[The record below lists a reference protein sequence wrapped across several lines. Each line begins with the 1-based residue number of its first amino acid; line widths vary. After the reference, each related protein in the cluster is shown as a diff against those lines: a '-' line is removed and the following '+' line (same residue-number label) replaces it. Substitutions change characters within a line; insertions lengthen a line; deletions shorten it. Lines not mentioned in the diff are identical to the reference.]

1 LAPVLP
7 LRDQIMDYYLAVPT
21 SGLAMLSGYAL
32 VKAWSNPL
40 PWKIIAAVLLAAY
53 IRPTVKTD
61 WRVTNWWRDRSLSI
75 ERMVRGTERARQ
87 LHPHQAILL
96 DGVDSRLFW
105 AGVFHHPFALFGVP
119 AVYLTPGSEGLI
131 EPHPETGRV
140 TDFVL
145 PPGPTLRAIKRDDV
159 VVYSV
164 GLGAFKAITS
174 AYGDAAMD
182 SLSDEAPQHVEL
194 GNPLM
199 TYLLGPEWYP
209 PEDGHRWMPKHA
221 MLRIGGPKTSSEKL
235 RLQGFLA
242 PAQLTQGPLLVRVT
256 VDGMPLPEVVLIP
269 AGTRFRVEFPLPPEA
284 VRKRE
289 LQIGLEAGRT
299 FRSREDARDLG
310 VSFGI
315 IEIR

>member
-1 LAPVLP
+1 
-7 LRDQIMDYYLAVPT
+7 
-21 SGLAMLSGYAL
+21 MLSGYAL

-53 IRPTVKTD
+53 IRPTVKID

-96 DGVDSRLFW
+96 DGVDSQLFW

-174 AYGDAAMD
+174 AYDDAAIET
-182 SLSDEAPQHVEL
+182 LSDAAPERIEA
-194 GNPLM
+194 GSPLIE
-199 TYLLGPEWYP
+199 YLLGPEWYHV
-209 PEDGHRWMPKHA
+209 EDGHRWMPRHA
-221 MLRIGGPKTSSEKL
+221 TLRIGGPKTSSEKL

-242 PAQLTQGPLLVRVT
+242 PAQLTQGPLPVRVT
-256 VDGMPLPEVVLIP
+256 VDGARLPEQMLIP

-284 VRKRE
+284 VGKKE
-289 LQIGLEAGRT
+289 LQVGLEVGHT
-299 FRSREDARDLG
+299 FRVGQDSRDLG
-310 VSFGI
+310 LNFGTV
-315 IEIR
+315 EIR